1 MFYYYE
7 MKYYLKRPLILIF
20 VCNLLFAKTNTST
33 ELIPHYVW
41 DSDSSNI
48 GPAQVWFQDWTDYT
62 RLFIKSIPDTSI
74 VEKHP
79 YAKTDFKKTYMNA
92 NEYKIPNYKQL
103 LGNINW
109 KEIQSWEEGH
119 SNNFEWFIDRDQ
131 NWTYTN
137 KILNGSA
144 KILNN
149 KLHLQ
154 IKDYNKVIIDLV
166 LRYRK
171 YK

>member
-1 MFYYYE
+1 MFYNCK

-20 VCNLLFAKTNTST
+20 VCNLLFAKTNTSS

-74 VEKHP
+74 VERHP

-92 NEYKIPNYKQL
+92 NEYETPNYKQL

-109 KEIQSWEEGH
+109 EETQNWEEGH
-119 SNNFEWFIDRDQ
+119 SNNFEWLVNRDQ
-131 NWTYTN
+131 NWAYTN
-137 KILNGSA
+137 KMLNGSA